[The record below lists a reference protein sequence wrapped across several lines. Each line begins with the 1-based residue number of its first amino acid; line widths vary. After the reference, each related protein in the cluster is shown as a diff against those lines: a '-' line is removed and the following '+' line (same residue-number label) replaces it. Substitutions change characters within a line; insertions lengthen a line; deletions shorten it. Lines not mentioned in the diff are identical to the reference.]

1 MKAKRVEESKE
12 EREIREWERREAKFQ
27 KFAHNLEKRIWVL
40 NQTGIALEELLR
52 EEEARADESS
62 RKTIEKMIQ
71 ENKAEKELLEK
82 VARHFLARYRGAWK
96 DPQTWKEVEEA
107 AKKFENLIL
116 QKSLYEYRKEEGK
129 RILGILEKI
138 QKTAEA
144 GRLADIKEEEMRREK
159 VRREWE
165 ELRRQRMEEERLA
178 AEAREKSI
186 KTRLMRGLSR
196 IGSVSK
202 ERQGITTR
210 LGRALIGFSAVGQL
224 FKGRRK
230 RI

>member
-1 MKAKRVEESKE
+1 MQAKKVEESKE
-12 EREIREWERREAKFQ
+12 ERKIREWARRKAKFQ
-27 KFAHNLEKRIWVL
+27 KFAYDLEERIWVL
-40 NQTGIALEELLR
+40 NQTGIALEEWLR
-52 EEEARADESS
+52 EEGARADEGF
-62 RKTIEKMIQ
+62 RKIVERRIQ

-82 VARHFLARYRGAWK
+82 VARHFLTRYRAAWK

-107 AKKFENLIL
+107 AKKFEDLIR
-116 QKSLYEYRKEEGK
+116 QKSLYEYREEEGK

-138 QKTAEA
+138 QKTAEV
-144 GRLADIKEEEMRREK
+144 GRLADTKRIEMIREK
-159 VRREWE
+159 ARREWE
-165 ELRRQRMEEERLA
+165 ELSQKRMEEERLA
-178 AEAREKSI
+178 AEAKEKSI
-186 KTRLMRGLSR
+186 KTRLMRGLSH

-210 LGRALIGFSAVGQL
+210 LGRVLIGFSAAGQL